1 MTATATPA
9 AATTAA
15 TAALAP
21 AAGRTEL
28 RARRATAGWQLVAAL
43 GLAAA
48 GGLHVA
54 AAVDHLSAGSLAV
67 GFFLLTALAQAGLA
81 AWLVLGAWAGTGV
94 GRRLVA
100 PTMIGTALLG
110 TVGLLTLYV
119 VAHTTGLLDAFAVHD
134 GAAAGHAHD
143 VPGRETVAV
152 DPVTGVRF
160 ADGMPL
166 GSSGPVAM
174 DGLPTSSGGH
184 GPEAVGTAVV
194 AAELLT
200 VAALAALLPASWRG
214 RVLNALLVLAGLAWA
229 LWFTGV
235 LG

>member
-1 MTATATPA
+1 VT
-9 AATTAA
+9 AATTAVA
-15 TAALAP
+15 VAP
-21 AAGRTEL
+21 AADRTVL
-28 RARRATAGWQLVAAL
+28 QARRGTARWQLVAAL

-54 AAVDHLSAGSLAV
+54 AAVDHLSAGQLAV

-81 AWLVLGAWAGTGV
+81 AWLVLGAWAGTRA
-94 GRRLVA
+94 GRQLVA
-100 PTMIGTALLG
+100 TALLG

-134 GAAAGHAHD
+134 AAASGHAHD

-174 DGLPTSSGGH
+174 DGLPTSS
-184 GPEAVGTAVV
+184 ARTARRRS
-194 AAELLT
+194 ARRWSPPSCWT

-214 RVLNALLVLAGLAWA
+214 RALNALLVLGGLAWA

>member
-1 MTATATPA
+1 MTATTATVH
-9 AATTAA
+9 
-15 TAALAP
+15 AP
-21 AAGRTEL
+21 AAGRAVL
-28 RARRATAGWQLVAAL
+28 RSGRGTARWQLVAAL

-54 AAVDHLSAGSLAV
+54 AAVDHLSAGQLAV

-81 AWLVLGAWAGTGV
+81 AWLVLGAWAGSRA
-94 GRRLVA
+94 GRPLL
-100 PTMIGTALLG
+100 TTALLG

-119 VAHTTGLLDAFAVHD
+119 VAHTTGLLDAFAVH
-134 GAAAGHAHD
+134 AAAPPGHAHD

-214 RVLNALLVLAGLAWA
+214 RALNALLVLGGLAWA

>member
-1 MTATATPA
+1 MTATA
-9 AATTAA
+9 A
-15 TAALAP
+15 TAPVAVPP
-21 AAGRTEL
+21 AAGGTVL
-28 RARRATAGWQLVAAL
+28 RGRRGAARWQLVAAL

-54 AAVDHLSAGSLAV
+54 AAVDHLSAGELAV

-81 AWLVLGAWAGTGV
+81 AWLVIGAWAGTRA
-94 GRRLVA
+94 GRQPVA
-100 PTMIGTALLG
+100 TALLG

-134 GAAAGHAHD
+134 AAASGHAHD

-174 DGLPTSSGGH
+174 DGLPTSSGTH

-214 RVLNALLVLAGLAWA
+214 RALNALLVLGGLAWA

>member
-1 MTATATPA
+1 VTTTATAT
-9 AATTAA
+9 ATSAVA
-15 TAALAP
+15 VAP
-21 AAGRTEL
+21 AAGPAVP
-28 RARRATAGWQLVAAL
+28 RARRGAARWQLVAAL

-67 GFFLLTALAQAGLA
+67 GFFLLTALVQAGSA
-81 AWLVLGAWAGTGV
+81 AWLVLGAWAGTGA
-94 GRRLVA
+94 GRQLVA
-100 PTMIGTALLG
+100 PAMIGTALLG
-110 TVGLLTLYV
+110 TAGLLALYV

-134 GAAAGHAHD
+134 TVASGHAHD

-214 RVLNALLVLAGLAWA
+214 RALNALLVLSGLAWA

>member
-1 MTATATPA
+1 GA
-9 AATTAA
+9 AA
-15 TAALAP
+15 
-21 AAGRTEL
+21 
-28 RARRATAGWQLVAAL
+28 WQLAAAL

-54 AAVDHLSAGSLAV
+54 AAVDHLSSGDLAV

-81 AWLVLGAWAGTGV
+81 AWLVLGAWAGTRAS
-94 GRRLVA
+94 RRLVA
-100 PTMIGTALLG
+100 MALLG

-119 VAHTTGLLDAFAVHD
+119 VAHTTGLLDSFAVHD
-134 GAAAGHAHD
+134 AAPAGHEHD

-152 DPVTGVRF
+152 DPVTGVEF
-160 ADGMPL
+160 AQGMPL

-174 DGLPTSSGGH
+174 DGLMASSGGH

-214 RVLNALLVLAGLAWA
+214 RALDALLVLGGSAWA
-229 LWFTGV
+229 LWLTGV

>member
-1 MTATATPA
+1 VTAVADAPVASRVASRASRGTA
-9 AATTAA
+9 
-15 TAALAP
+15 
-21 AAGRTEL
+21 R
-28 RARRATAGWQLVAAL
+28 WQVVAAL

-81 AWLVLGAWAGTGV
+81 AWLLLGAWAGTWP
-94 GRRLVA
+94 GRHLVA
-100 PTMIGTALLG
+100 MALLG
-110 TVGLLTLYV
+110 TAGLLSLYV

-134 GAAAGHAHD
+134 AAAAGHAHD
-143 VPGRETVAV
+143 VPGRKTVAV

-184 GPEAVGTAVV
+184 GPDAVGTAVV
-194 AAELLT
+194 TAELLA

-214 RVLNALLVLAGLAWA
+214 RALNGLLVLGGSAWA
-229 LWFTGV
+229 LWLTGV